1 VKKLRKFIYL
11 LLFFTIFFVAGCA
24 TTHDLKALRA
34 ELNQTMEEKMAAIDA
49 DLNTLKKNAA
59 ALDAIR
65 SGQANSTADISDL
78 RENIQQLR
86 GQVESLKKD
95 FTANSK
101 KDDQRFDSILL
112 KINFIENFLEIGN
125 KNNSSDASDKIGK
138 STGVL
143 AAKDPSKKQDK
154 EKAYSAAYQIFKEGN
169 YDKARTEFQNF
180 LANYPDNEYSDNA
193 QFWVGECYFF
203 EKKYE
208 AAILE
213 YEKVTKNYPN
223 GNKVP
228 YALLKQGLSFLKLG
242 DKTSAKLL
250 LQEVIK
256 NYPNTNQARI
266 ARSSLQE
273 IK

>member
-1 VKKLRKFIYL
+1 LKKYFFVV
-11 LLFFTIFFVAGCA
+11 LLFVFLFLVGCA
-24 TTHDLKALRA
+24 STGDLRALRS
-34 ELNQTMEEKMAAIDA
+34 ELNQRMDDKISVLDVSLEELKKSTMALDSIRKEQADSAA
-49 DLNTLKKNAA
+49 DL
-59 ALDAIR
+59 
-65 SGQANSTADISDL
+65 SEL

-95 FTANSK
+95 LSAISK
-101 KDDQRFDSILL
+101 KDDQRLDNILM

-125 KNNSSDASDKIGK
+125 KHNSSDASDKNGK
-138 STGVL
+138 S
-143 AAKDPSKKQDK
+143 AAGTSSKDPPDK
-154 EKAYSAAYQIFKEGN
+154 DKAYSSAYQTFKEGN
-169 YDKARTEFQNF
+169 YSKARTEFQNF
-180 LANYPDNEYSDNA
+180 LSTYPNSEYSDNA

-208 AAILE
+208 AAIIE

-228 YALLKQGLSFLKLG
+228 YALLKQGLSFLNLG

-256 NYPNTNQARI
+256 NYPNTSQARI

>member
-1 VKKLRKFIYL
+1 LKKYFYVV
-11 LLFFTIFFVAGCA
+11 LLFAFLSLVGCA
-24 TTHDLKALRA
+24 STGDLRALRS
-34 ELNQTMEEKMAAIDA
+34 ELNQRMDEKIS
-49 DLNTLKKNAA
+49 
-59 ALDAIR
+59 ALDATLEELKKTSMALDSVR
-65 SGQANSTADISDL
+65 KEQANTVADISEL

-86 GQVESLKKD
+86 GQVDSLKKD
-95 FTANSK
+95 LSAVSK
-101 KDDQRFDSILL
+101 KDDQRLDNIIM
-112 KINFIENFLEIGN
+112 KINFIENFLEIGS
-125 KNNSSDASDKIGK
+125 KHNSSDASDKNGK
-138 STGVL
+138 STAGSSS
-143 AAKDPSKKQDK
+143 KDPPDK
-154 EKAYSAAYQIFKEGN
+154 DKAYSVAYQIFKEGN

-180 LANYPDNEYSDNA
+180 LSTYPNSEYSDNA

-208 AAILE
+208 SAILE

-256 NYPNTNQARI
+256 NYPNTSQARI